1 MVDSSPQSPL
11 TEVQRQFDYT
21 ALSPLGGLTAHIRF
35 AGQFH
40 GQQVIWDT
48 HLVTLQEIY
57 QQGKAAGTFAADQPI
72 SLSQFIE
79 IEQTGPTEMALKIG
93 IDVPAIDA
101 PTVFKSMIMIHNYKR
116 LRIGRHEYGP
126 SRQFP

>member
-1 MVDSSPQSPL
+1 MVDSSPQPPL

-21 ALSPLGGLTAHIRF
+21 ALSPLGGQTAHIRF
-35 AGQFH
+35 VGQFH
-40 GQQVIWDT
+40 EQQVTWDT
-48 HLVTLQEIY
+48 QLITLQEIY
-57 QQGKAAGTFAADQPI
+57 RQGIATGTFAADEPI
-72 SLSQFIE
+72 SLQQFIE
-79 IEQTGPTEMALKIG
+79 IEETGPTEMRLKIG

-126 SRQFP
+126 PRQFP

>member
-1 MVDSSPQSPL
+1 MTTSSPQPPL
-11 TEVQRQFDYT
+11 TQAQTQSDYT
-21 ALSPLGGLTAHIRF
+21 ALSPLGGQCAHIRF
-35 AGQFH
+35 SGQFH
-40 GQQVIWDT
+40 GRQVTWDT
-48 HLVTLQEIY
+48 HLVTLQEVY
-57 QQGKAAGTFAADQPI
+57 RQGIANGSITVDEPI

-79 IEQTGPTEMALKIG
+79 IEETGPNEMSLKIG

-101 PTVFKSMIMIHNYKR
+101 PTVFKCMIMIHNYKR